1 MRQAIVTKYHGPTN
15 TRGSRI
21 TARAEAGSV
30 TVDYDH
36 ALNAGDNHLAAAR
49 RLAEKLG
56 WSGDWFG
63 GGLPSGGYCFVCA
76 DRAPDSAF
84 TVEAAQ

>member
-1 MRQAIVTKYHGPTN
+1 MRQAIVTKFHGQTN

-49 RLAEKLG
+49 RLAEKLD
-56 WSGDWFG
+56 WQGDWFG

-84 TVEAAQ
+84 KVEG

>member
-1 MRQAIVTKYHGPTN
+1 MRQAIATKYHGPTN

-21 TARAEAGSV
+21 SARAEAGAVS
-30 TVDYDH
+30 VDYDH
-36 ALNAGDNHLAAAR
+36 ALNAADNHLAAAR

-56 WSGDWFG
+56 WSGEWFG

-76 DRAPDSAF
+76 DHAPDSAF
-84 TVEAAQ
+84 TVEG

>member
-21 TARAEAGSV
+21 TARAEAGAV

-36 ALNAGDNHLAAAR
+36 ALNAGENHLAAAL
-49 RLAEKLG
+49 RLAEKLDWKG
-56 WSGDWFG
+56 EWFG

-76 DRAPDSAF
+76 DHAPDSAF
-84 TVEAAQ
+84 KVEG